1 MDNNR
6 PNVKKAAKFA
16 YMSIF
21 TLVILIGTTFGLKLS
36 TAIILEIIGIVVGN
50 VVFSKGN
57 NKPQVKL
64 ETKGNNTKAL
74 LSDAKKMNANIL
86 NMINRVEDDGLKQNI
101 REIYQTANKIITTV
115 ANDNKK
121 IRNVENFFTYYLPET
136 LQLLKKYDAIEN
148 QKLGNASDEFMK
160 KTQDM
165 VVKINEAFKKQ
176 LEQLYQDDI
185 IDTSADIK
193 VFDTMIKS
201 DGYGESDFKF

>member
-16 YMSIF
+16 YISIF
-21 TLVILIGTTFGLKLS
+21 TLVILISTTFGLKLS
-36 TAIILEIIGIVVGN
+36 VAIILEILGIILGN
-50 VVFSKGN
+50 IVFSKS
-57 NKPQVKL
+57 NKSQVKL
-64 ETKGNNTKAL
+64 ESKENNPKTL
-74 LSDAKKMNANIL
+74 ISNAKKMNASIL

-115 ANDNKK
+115 TNDNKK
-121 IRNVENFFTYYLPET
+121 IRNVEHFFTYYLPET
-136 LQLLKKYDAIEN
+136 LQLLKKYDMIEN